1 MNYGMLT
8 ICLFGM
14 TSLLGSCQSTL
25 EGEGPVKKEIR
36 PLSPFRRLELE
47 MPAEVSYIVS
57 DSNSVE
63 VIAQSNLLPHIITEV
78 HGEKLTIEA
87 SSPLRTGLKIK
98 LVVRGPAP
106 EKAELNGSGEINF
119 VNEVSV
125 KSIDLE
131 VNGSGDMDVRL
142 AAGQT
147 EVHLNGSGAIHL
159 IGSSRKLVAVI
170 NGSGELRA
178 IELRAEEVS
187 LDIHGSGEA
196 FVTAEKKLKSTINGS
211 GKIIYKGDPALK
223 NQINGSGSIQKRDTD
238 E

>member
-1 MNYGMLT
+1 
-8 ICLFGM
+8 M

-36 PLSPFRRLELE
+36 PLSPFRRLDLE

-57 DSNSVE
+57 DSNAVE

-119 VNEVSV
+119 VNEVSAE
-125 KSIDLE
+125 SIDLE
-131 VNGSGDMDVRL
+131 INGSGDMDMHLDCSETAVRI
-142 AAGQT
+142 
-147 EVHLNGSGAIHL
+147 NGSGDVHL
-159 IGSSRKLVAVI
+159 TGRTRQLVAVI

-178 IELRAEEVS
+178 IELRAEEIN

-196 FVTAEKKLKSTINGS
+196 FVSAEKKLKSTINGS

-223 NQINGSGSIQKRDTD
+223 SQINGSGSIQKL
-238 E
+238 EHNE

>member
-1 MNYGMLT
+1 
-8 ICLFGM
+8 M

-36 PLSPFRRLELE
+36 PLSPFRRLDLE

-57 DSNSVE
+57 DSNAVE

-119 VNEVSV
+119 VNEVSAE
-125 KSIDLE
+125 SIDLE
-131 VNGSGDMDVRL
+131 INGSGDMDMHLDCSETAVRI
-142 AAGQT
+142 
-147 EVHLNGSGAIHL
+147 NGSGDVHL
-159 IGSSRKLVAVI
+159 TGRTRQLVAVI

-178 IELRAEEVS
+178 IELRAEEIN

-196 FVTAEKKLKSTINGS
+196 FVSAEKKLKSTINGS
-211 GKIIYKGDPALK
+211 GKIIYKGYPALK
-223 NQINGSGSIQKRDTD
+223 SQINGSGSIQKL
-238 E
+238 EHNE

>member
-1 MNYGMLT
+1 MLL

-36 PLSPFRRLELE
+36 PLSPFRRLDLE

-57 DSNSVE
+57 DSNAVE

-119 VNEVSV
+119 VNEVSAE
-125 KSIDLE
+125 SIDLE
-131 VNGSGDMDVRL
+131 INGSGDMDMRLDCSETAVRI
-142 AAGQT
+142 
-147 EVHLNGSGAIHL
+147 NGSGDVHL
-159 IGSSRKLVAVI
+159 TGRTRQLVAVI

-178 IELRAEEVS
+178 IELRAEEIN

-196 FVTAEKKLKSTINGS
+196 FVSAEKKLKSTINGS

-223 NQINGSGSIQKRDTD
+223 SQINGSGSIQKL
-238 E
+238 EHNE

>member
-1 MNYGMLT
+1 
-8 ICLFGM
+8 
-14 TSLLGSCQSTL
+14 
-25 EGEGPVKKEIR
+25 V
-36 PLSPFRRLELE
+36 
-47 MPAEVSYIVS
+47 
-57 DSNSVE
+57 
-63 VIAQSNLLPHIITEV
+63 
-78 HGEKLTIEA
+78 
-87 SSPLRTGLKIK
+87 
-98 LVVRGPAP
+98 
-106 EKAELNGSGEINF
+106 ELNGSGEINF

-178 IELRAEEVS
+178 IELQAEEVS